1 MRFVRRP
8 GAREER
14 SEVRERARRCR
25 RRSLG
30 RRSLSPRGR
39 GLAPRGGGLDALM
52 VTAPLGPSPRAGL
65 RSPLPSRRSAT
76 GGRARRGSGR
86 GRRRRVIR
94 NRAGRAGVGAS
105 FGIGA
110 GRAGVGA
117 SFGIGAGRSPDVGA
131 TGCAGAGRAGAVGAA
146 SGAGSGVTACG
157 VGTGSGCGGAALET
171 LASDQQKCGQRDD
184 TEGGGPQEDAREAE
198 ATRRLPHPGLRLQ
211 DGWPSSWPVSQL

>member
-94 NRAGRAGVGAS
+94 NRSWPRRRRRVIRNRSWPRRRRRVIRNRSWPLAGCRSNGLRRGRPGRRRGRGIRRGVWS
-105 FGIGA
+105 DRLRSRHRIGL
-110 GRAGVGA
+110 R
-117 SFGIGAGRSPDVGA
+117 RSSARDA
-131 TGCAGAGRAGAVGAA
+131 R
-146 SGAGSGVTACG
+146 
-157 VGTGSGCGGAALET
+157 EH
-171 LASDQQKCGQRDD
+171 QQKCGQRDD